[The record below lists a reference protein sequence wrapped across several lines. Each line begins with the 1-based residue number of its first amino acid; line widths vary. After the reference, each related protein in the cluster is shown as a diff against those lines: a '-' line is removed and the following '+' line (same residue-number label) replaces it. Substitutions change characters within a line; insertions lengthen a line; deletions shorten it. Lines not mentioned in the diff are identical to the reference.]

1 MIKVKGVWPCSCLVT
16 KSCLILWYPMDCS
29 TPDIS
34 APRYLLEFAQTH
46 RHWVSDAVL
55 PWTAAHQTSLL
66 LAISWS
72 LLKHMDSG
80 LVTPSHHGLQHTR
93 HLCSSLSLG
102 VCSDSRMLSRWHRLT
117 MDCTLDSLS
126 AGVCS
131 DAQTLRPCHQLILCR
146 PTLFLLSVFPSVRV
160 FSNELTLRIWC
171 LKFRTSASASI
182 PPVNIQGWFR
192 LGLTD
197 LISWQT
203 KGLSRVFFST
213 TIRKHQFF
221 SSQFPPGP
229 VLTSVRDYCGHT
241 LSTWRTS

>member
-1 MIKVKGVWPCSCLVT
+1 M
-16 KSCLILWYPMDCS
+16 
-29 TPDIS
+29 
-34 APRYLLEFAQTH
+34 
-46 RHWVSDAVL
+46 
-55 PWTAAHQTSLL
+55 
-66 LAISWS
+66 
-72 LLKHMDSG
+72 
-80 LVTPSHHGLQHTR
+80 PSHRGLQHTR

-102 VCSDSRMLSRWHRLT
+102 VCSDSQMLGRWHRFT

-131 DAQTLRPCHQLILCR
+131 DAQTLRPCHQLIFCR
-146 PTLFLLSVFPSVRV
+146 PTLLLLSVFPSVRV

-182 PPVNIQGWFR
+182 PPVNIQGWFH

-221 SSQFPPGP
+221 SSQLFLMVQFSHQNMTTVATPFLHGAPASSLSHQGHFFSF
-229 VLTSVRDYCGHT
+229 LTLEMSSLVKSQTEKFSFGIET
-241 LSTWRTS
+241 ESL